1 MTRRILIVDDSGFQR
16 TLIRGILEDDFEVVG
31 EAENGSEAVTLFEE
45 TRPDL
50 VTMDIMMPEVNG
62 IEATGDIKERDPG
75 ARVVMCTSVEQRDK
89 MKQAV
94 KAGADGYVTKPVEE
108 DALRS
113 EVESA
118 LAS

>member
-1 MTRRILIVDDSGFQR
+1 MARRILIVDDSGFQR
-16 TLIRGILEDDFEVVG
+16 TLIRGILEDDFEIVG
-31 EAENGSEAVTLFEE
+31 EAENGSEAVALFEE

-62 IEATGDIKERDPG
+62 IEATSDIKERDPG
-75 ARVVMCTSVEQRDK
+75 TCVVMCTSVEQRDQ
-89 MKQAV
+89 MRQAV

-108 DALRS
+108 DTLRS